1 MTGKEF
7 LINEATSALR
17 SASLYDKAVTS
28 FIRRAD
34 IVTTMLE
41 SLTDEETERA
51 TFLRPY
57 VFIASA

>member
-7 LINEATSALR
+7 LIDEATSALR
-17 SASLYDKAVTS
+17 SANTYDKAVTA

-41 SLTDEETERA
+41 CLTDEETERA

-57 VFIASA
+57 IFIATA